1 MADLK
6 KGYEIEGNRI
16 EQMKS
21 RHGGSDTNPAKKEEE
36 APEGASSFKQC
47 DIY

>member
-16 EQMKS
+16 EQMK
-21 RHGGSDTNPAKKEEE
+21 RGTPCNFGTRPQAAIKNPRK
-36 APEGASSFKQC
+36 
-47 DIY
+47 

>member
-16 EQMKS
+16 EQMKRGTLCNFGTRS
-21 RHGGSDTNPAKKEEE
+21 GCHQKSEEIRFPLWYKI
-36 APEGASSFKQC
+36 A
-47 DIY
+47 

>member
-16 EQMKS
+16 EQMKRGTLCNFGTRQAAIKS
-21 RHGGSDTNPAKKEEE
+21 PRK
-36 APEGASSFKQC
+36 
-47 DIY
+47 

>member
-16 EQMKS
+16 EQMK
-21 RHGGSDTNPAKKEEE
+21 RRTLCNFGTRPQAAIRNPRK
-36 APEGASSFKQC
+36 
-47 DIY
+47 